1 MPDVAE
7 RVGVTAPAVGDVA
20 PAESGTGRAWF
31 DTFRTFVVRQ
41 PLGAAGALVVVLLTV
56 AAVFAP
62 IHARGEASNPD
73 MRRAVHL
80 ALDRQELVAKALE
93 GAGIPCVVLDPKL
106 AGGFALPLEEVNKMP
121 GCRQPKDQDI
131 AEAKRLVEKHYPNGV
146 DVEAAVRS
154 VGNYVDRAQLVLS
167 QLRKIGIRGTIKT
180 YESAAGFAV
189 FGKGDF
195 VFLPTQDRAMVTV
208 DPGDLF
214 SLVYTTDAGSN
225 WGKWSDKKVDELT
238 EQGLRETNRDKRKQ
252 IYWEL
257 QRYLLSGTPS
267 ALPVAWVE
275 GFHFVDKRVR
285 GYKFAPTVY
294 DNNTFMKVW
303 LAP

>member
-1 MPDVAE
+1 
-7 RVGVTAPAVGDVA
+7 
-20 PAESGTGRAWF
+20 
-31 DTFRTFVVRQ
+31 
-41 PLGAAGALVVVLLTV
+41 
-56 AAVFAP
+56 
-62 IHARGEASNPD
+62 
-73 MRRAVHL
+73 
-80 ALDRQELVAKALE
+80 
-93 GAGIPCVVLDPKL
+93 
-106 AGGFALPLEEVNKMP
+106 
-121 GCRQPKDQDI
+121 
-131 AEAKRLVEKHYPNGV
+131 V

-154 VGNYVDRAQLVLS
+154 VGNYVDRAQLILA
-167 QLRKIGIRGTIKT
+167 QLRKVGIRGTIKT

-225 WGKWSDKKVDELT
+225 WGKWTDKKADELT
-238 EQGLRETNRDKRKQ
+238 AQGLRETNPDKRKQ

-257 QRYLLSGTPS
+257 QRHLLSGAPS
-267 ALPVAWVE
+267 AIPVAWVE
-275 GFHFVDKRVR
+275 GYHFVDKKVR

-303 LAP
+303 LAQ

>member
-1 MPDVAE
+1 MHTE
-7 RVGVTAPAVGDVA
+7 KAP
-20 PAESGTGRAWF
+20 F
-31 DTFRTFVVRQ
+31 N
-41 PLGAAGALVVVLLTV
+41 
-56 AAVFAP
+56 
-62 IHARGEASNPD
+62 NPD
-73 MRRAVHL
+73 LRRAVHL

-93 GAGIPCVVLDPKL
+93 GAGIPCAVLDPRL
-106 AGGFALPLEEVNKMP
+106 AGDFALPLEEVNKMP

-195 VFLPTQDRAMVTV
+195 VFLPTQDPAMVTV
-208 DPGDLF
+208 DAGDLF

-225 WGKWSDKKVDELT
+225 WGKWSDKKVEQLT
-238 EQGLRETNRDKRKQ
+238 EQGLKETNRDKRKQ

-257 QRYLLSGTPS
+257 QRYLLSGAPS
-267 ALPVAWVE
+267 AIPVAWVE
-275 GFHFVDKRVR
+275 GYHFVDKRVR